1 MSTRSALHVTAEELN
16 RLIAESRKL
25 PVAVGAYASEDFEPY
40 ADFMTNVLLTV
51 LDLQMHNVAVN
62 KSIAHYRTHRWHD
75 VRTLNDLERVLSDFP
90 DTGCAAPLLTLLGI
104 AGAAPAAATFV
115 FAGAVFATVVAVGA
129 VSAGSRH
136 SVSTR
141 DVRHEGRVDIELTDH
156 RGRRSGVHP

>member
-1 MSTRSALHVTAEELN
+1 MRFAVKNRHLNGTA
-16 RLIAESRKL
+16 
-25 PVAVGAYASEDFEPY
+25 GAAC
-40 ADFMTNVLLTV
+40 A
-51 LDLQMHNVAVN
+51 
-62 KSIAHYRTHRWHD
+62 IC
-75 VRTLNDLERVLSDFP
+75 
-90 DTGCAAPLLTLLGI
+90 CAAPLLTLLGI

>member
-1 MSTRSALHVTAEELN
+1 MRFAAKNRHLYGTA
-16 RLIAESRKL
+16 
-25 PVAVGAYASEDFEPY
+25 GAAC
-40 ADFMTNVLLTV
+40 A
-51 LDLQMHNVAVN
+51 
-62 KSIAHYRTHRWHD
+62 IC
-75 VRTLNDLERVLSDFP
+75 
-90 DTGCAAPLLTLLGI
+90 CAAPLLTLLGI

-136 SVSTR
+136 SVATR

>member
-1 MSTRSALHVTAEELN
+1 MRFAVKNRHLDGTAGAASALC
-16 RLIAESRKL
+16 
-25 PVAVGAYASEDFEPY
+25 
-40 ADFMTNVLLTV
+40 
-51 LDLQMHNVAVN
+51 
-62 KSIAHYRTHRWHD
+62 
-75 VRTLNDLERVLSDFP
+75 
-90 DTGCAAPLLTLLGI
+90 CAAPLLTLLGI

-129 VSAGSRH
+129 VFAGSRR